1 MNNSPVS
8 ARPRAVRKFPRL
20 FGALFGPSGSLRLIV
35 LLVLLALGVAI
46 GGHMYGR
53 RLAASYLDERDTT
66 IQLLRSEG
74 EKLETRYNDQLAQ
87 LAALQAKLTNTHAAL
102 DAITPSENTYHI
114 NPNQSLVVADGHLTI
129 GLIGPPTNEKIT
141 LNING
146 KQQAMAAG
154 DKLRITP
161 DSSTVCQV
169 NLNSFDMFKAVVYAA
184 CEMADMR

>member
-1 MNNSPVS
+1 MRSCL
-8 ARPRAVRKFPRL
+8 RK
-20 FGALFGPSGSLRLIV
+20 S
-35 LLVLLALGVAI
+35 
-46 GGHMYGR
+46 
-53 RLAASYLDERDTT
+53 
-66 IQLLRSEG
+66 
-74 EKLETRYNDQLAQ
+74 
-87 LAALQAKLTNTHAAL
+87 
-102 DAITPSENTYHI
+102 TYHI

-161 DSSTVCQV
+161 NSSTVCQV

-184 CEMADMR
+184 CETADLR